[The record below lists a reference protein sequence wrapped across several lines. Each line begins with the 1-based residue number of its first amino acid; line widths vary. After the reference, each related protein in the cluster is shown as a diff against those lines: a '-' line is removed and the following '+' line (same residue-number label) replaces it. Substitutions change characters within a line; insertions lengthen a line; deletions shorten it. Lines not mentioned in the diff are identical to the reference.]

1 MLCTD
6 SFFTKSDDLS
16 NVHSFGPKCPLHF
29 LIILSDD
36 EFQQKSCMWFISKID
51 YLLQNARK
59 FPGKIQIK
67 KKSEISYETYSFE
80 SIPFSLNTLYVKM
93 PKEKIYVQIQQ
104 FPEFFVYSQL
114 LELGKL
120 LLYLHAENVK
130 ITHPSSPP
138 SSPIMDKLPTESNV
152 SSPLLKY
159 LHPPPSSHVSI
170 VNIHPGVTKYLEIM
184 GANHRHNCVEIHYD
198 IHSMEGTIDEKHYF
212 YFDKWKSMIDNKIQE
227 KKYYDEFI
235 YQYFR
240 PCFLENEFLYFLKTA
255 GVRVPSDE
263 FEKSQYPNFCL
274 HYEIFYYMDEM
285 IEND

>member
-1 MLCTD
+1 
-6 SFFTKSDDLS
+6 
-16 NVHSFGPKCPLHF
+16 
-29 LIILSDD
+29 
-36 EFQQKSCMWFISKID
+36 MWFISKID

-130 ITHPSSPP
+130 ITHPSSP
-138 SSPIMDKLPTESNV
+138 ILDKLPTESNV